1 MYNHRKPGAMAYRPP
16 HLILNETW
24 YFISAHIA
32 GELPLLC
39 TDQHKSIW
47 CEVFE
52 SLQMRFDV
60 RIAAWVLLDNH
71 YHFLIYFQNAG
82 NFPEFMKHLH
92 SETSFKLNQ
101 LDGTQGR
108 MVWYSYWDRF
118 VRDEKDYWTKF
129 NYIHYNPVKHGY
141 VEKAEEWHYSSYRD
155 ILEVEGEDW
164 VDDVW
169 ASYPVVEFDFET

>member
-82 NFPEFMKHLH
+82 NLPEFMKHLH
-92 SETSFKLNQ
+92 GETSFKLNQ